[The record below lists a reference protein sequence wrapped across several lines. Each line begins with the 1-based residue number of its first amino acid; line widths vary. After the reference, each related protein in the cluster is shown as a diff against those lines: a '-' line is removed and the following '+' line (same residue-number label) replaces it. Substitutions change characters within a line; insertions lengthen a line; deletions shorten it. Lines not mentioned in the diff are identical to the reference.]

1 MPFASPGRLSTTTMP
16 IAPAAFT
23 RAALSA
29 NVQEPRETSAIAP
42 ASEPAG
48 RGEAPPSRLPGG
60 PQRLRGTGARLT
72 PSTVPTSTSGWSEV
86 AQAAGV
92 SSPALRANGTG
103 VTEAG
108 ASGAITL
115 SAGAK
120 TCEFESAATEIA
132 SGAVP
137 GEPAEPSP

>member
-16 IAPAAFT
+16 IAPAAVA
-23 RAALSA
+23 RAAFDA
-29 NVQEPRETSAIAP
+29 NVQTPRETSAIAP
-42 ASEPAG
+42 VSEPAG
-48 RGEAPPSRLPGG
+48 SGEAPPLRLPGG
-60 PQRLRGTGARLT
+60 PQRLRATGAPSR
-72 PSTVPTSTSGWSEV
+72 PSTVPMSTSCWSDV

-92 SSPALRANGTG
+92 RSPAVRTNGMRVRTP
-103 VTEAG
+103 G
-108 ASGAITL
+108 ASGAVTL
-115 SAGAK
+115 SAGPK

>member
-23 RAALSA
+23 RAAFSA
-29 NVQEPRETSAIAP
+29 NVQTPRDTSAIAP
-42 ASEPAG
+42 VSEPAG
-48 RGEAPPSRLPGG
+48 SGVGPPSRLPGG
-60 PQRLRGTGARLT
+60 PQRLRGTGL
-72 PSTVPTSTSGWSEV
+72 PSTPRIVPTSTSGWS
-86 AQAAGV
+86 ALTQPAGV
-92 SSPALRANGTG
+92 GSPALRANGIR
-103 VTEAG
+103 VSAAG
-108 ASGAITL
+108 APGAVTL
-115 SAGAK
+115 SAGAN